1 MRAFISALLFKRDA
15 ACDASTHIRAERAN
29 ERTIVNDSRRRRIAR
44 PSDRTLIFHAP
55 AAIRRPFSRP
65 VNLSWRSRQSS
76 VSGRLNIIS
85 ASGHNGP
92 LFSRYHSGVS
102 VLSSLAPA
110 ALPPVHLLPVSL
122 RVSLSFSPPFVPEN
136 HYLTIDRM
144 CIARSSRTQIAC
156 RDARVPRETMG
167 PREHSLAPILS
178 KLSSGSA
185 PLTRDGE
192 TDVGIYS
199 DGFFFPSFFS
209 LCFFFFDIS
218 KRWKIKDEGLLSQLL
233 RASDV
238 QD

>member
-1 MRAFISALLFKRDA
+1 
-15 ACDASTHIRAERAN
+15 
-29 ERTIVNDSRRRRIAR
+29 
-44 PSDRTLIFHAP
+44 
-55 AAIRRPFSRP
+55 
-65 VNLSWRSRQSS
+65 
-76 VSGRLNIIS
+76 
-85 ASGHNGP
+85 
-92 LFSRYHSGVS
+92 
-102 VLSSLAPA
+102 
-110 ALPPVHLLPVSL
+110 
-122 RVSLSFSPPFVPEN
+122 
-136 HYLTIDRM
+136 
-144 CIARSSRTQIAC
+144 
-156 RDARVPRETMG
+156 MG

-209 LCFFFFDIS
+209 LLSLCFFFFFDIS